1 MKKIFRTV
9 LAGVTLMSA
18 LALGG
23 CGSSDVAMV
32 VNDVE
37 IPQGVMNYYI
47 NYGKDY
53 LTSYGIDVTD
63 PEEGAQYM
71 SLIEEQGVDIVT
83 EIAVIR
89 SLAADHD
96 ITVDTAALADSLATE
111 KSYFETDEAWQEW
124 LTSYEVSEDD
134 VEWILEYQLLSDALY
149 KDISSDLTLSDEEVA
164 TIYNADPESYDT
176 YKYAH
181 ILIAPDGEDTA
192 AWDTALST
200 AQSAIDQINSG
211 TATFEALASQYN
223 PDSTSATG
231 GDLGQYI
238 TKNASPYV
246 EEFSTAAFSLT
257 EIGQITAEPVKTS
270 FGYHIIK
277 LLDMTTGVDA
287 ARPVIEEEQLGE
299 ERFSRYSAAVE
310 EAMNNVTITKDYQ
323 RRYAITADDTTAD
336 TDDATDDTTD
346 DNTDGTPEGDNTTGT
361 ATGDGTAAQQ

>member
-1 MKKIFRTV
+1 M
-9 LAGVTLMSA
+9 
-18 LALGG
+18 
-23 CGSSDVAMV
+23 
-32 VNDVE
+32 
-37 IPQGVMNYYI
+37 
-47 NYGKDY
+47 
-53 LTSYGIDVTD
+53 
-63 PEEGAQYM
+63 
-71 SLIEEQGVDIVT
+71 
-83 EIAVIR
+83 
-89 SLAADHD
+89 
-96 ITVDTAALADSLATE
+96 
-111 KSYFETDEAWQEW
+111 
-124 LTSYEVSEDD
+124 
-134 VEWILEYQLLSDALY
+134 
-149 KDISSDLTLSDEEVA
+149 
-164 TIYNADPESYDT
+164 
-176 YKYAH
+176 
-181 ILIAPDGEDTA
+181 
-192 AWDTALST
+192 
-200 AQSAIDQINSG
+200 
-211 TATFEALASQYN
+211 ASQYN

-346 DNTDGTPEGDNTTGT
+346 DNTDGTPEGDNTTGAT
-361 ATGDGTAAQQ
+361 TGDGTAAQQ